1 MALSGYLALIISSGF
16 IKVAAAEPDPARPT
30 MQIARFMR
38 KISLKFEMVEVHLIL
53 PWLTT

>member
-1 MALSGYLALIISSGF
+1 VALSGYLALIISSGF